1 MESRRRRFERVI
13 NILRVVAEADASD
26 PSKLPNKY
34 EIFKALEP
42 TGLGTE
48 PTFLVAIDELE
59 EGGLIHPI
67 LVDTHA
73 RGGSP
78 SKHYDLT
85 VKGLD
90 ELLGG
95 IDYLGWKEAGFRKG
109 AGFSTLAR
117 RYSSLLPEIFGL
129 WERYRQ
135 QNVADIVERS
145 ILSVCTSDPEEFEE
159 GMGTLIRWK
168 DEWLREDR
176 TRRLEDYAG
185 AMTES
190 WRKMLANRVFLDIHV
205 SGAKIVSRWL
215 KALKQD
221 PELAKPYLAYLKQTK
236 SEYEKHVQ
244 SVDTEIR
251 GLETGG

>member
-1 MESRRRRFERVI
+1 MESRRRHFERAI
-13 NILRVVAEADASD
+13 KILRVITETDASD
-26 PSKLPNKY
+26 PHKLPNKY

-42 TGLGTE
+42 TGLGTA
-48 PTFLVAIDELE
+48 PTFLAAVDELE
-59 EGGLIHPI
+59 EAGLIRASLI
-67 LVDTHA
+67 ETQA
-73 RGGSP
+73 RGGRP

-95 IDYLGWKEAGFRKG
+95 IDYLGWKGAGFRKG

-135 QNVADIVERS
+135 QNVPDIVERS
-145 ILSVCTSDPEEFEE
+145 IISVCTSDPEEFEE
-159 GMGTLIRWK
+159 GIRTLIRWK

-176 TRRLEDYAG
+176 TRHLEDYAS

-190 WRKMLANRVFLDIHV
+190 WRKILANRVFLDIHI
-205 SGAKIVSRWL
+205 SGAKIVFRWL

-236 SEYEKHVQ
+236 SEHEKVAQ
-244 SVDTEIR
+244 SIDTEIR
-251 GLETGG
+251 GLETSG